1 MSIKESL
8 EKIEAILR
16 LLKHSPR
23 EERLL
28 LHGETLSILSQ
39 IDAFEEEN
47 PVPNYKIYKQDLL
60 TSFEAL
66 CGLESG
72 DSQEGEHLGR
82 SLFAV
87 RKMASYSCFNV
98 NGHYI

>member
-1 MSIKESL
+1 MPIKEGL
-8 EKIEAILR
+8 EEMEGILR
-16 LLKHSPR
+16 SLKHKER
-23 EERLL
+23 DERRLL
-28 LHGETLSILSQ
+28 HKEILNILGR
-39 IDAFEEEN
+39 IDQLEQVN

-60 TSFEAL
+60 TSVEAL
-66 CGLESG
+66 CELEAG
-72 DSQEGEHLGR
+72 AAEEGEHLGR